1 MTDGVLLIH
10 KPYGITSF
18 DVVARVRRLYG
29 TKKVGHTG
37 TLDPIAT
44 GLLPVLVGRAVKAS
58 EFLTEKDKEY
68 VAGLRLG
75 LTTDSED
82 ITGNVL
88 TECSNIPDSETVL
101 QTARQ
106 FTGEIMQIPPMYS
119 ALKVGGEKL
128 VDLARKG
135 IVIER
140 QARPI
145 TVHELDIEG
154 EGADYTM
161 RVFCSKG
168 TYIRTLCA
176 DIGAKLGCGGIMT
189 SLIRTKTGG
198 FSLDEAH
205 TLEEL
210 EALSPEEREKL
221 LLPTELLFTHLQTLK
236 LSDFYAKL
244 SRNGCEIYQKKI
256 GADFPLGTMLRVC
269 DKNGFYAIGEVRE
282 YPEGS
287 AVKLLKRFDIE
298 SK

>member
-68 VAGLRLG
+68 IAGLRLG
-75 LTTDSED
+75 LTTDTED
-82 ITGNVL
+82 ITGTVL
-88 TECSNIPDSETVL
+88 SESTNIPDSETVI
-101 QTARQ
+101 QTAKT

-140 QARPI
+140 EARPI

-154 EGADYTM
+154 ADADYTM

-176 DIGAKLGCGGIMT
+176 DIGNKLGCGGVMT
-189 SLIRTKTGG
+189 SLVRTKTGG
-198 FSLDEAH
+198 FLLSEAH

-210 EALSPEEREKL
+210 ETLTIEQRSKL
-221 LLPTELLFTHLQTLK
+221 LLPTETLFAHLPMVK
-236 LSDFYAKL
+236 LSDFFAKL
-244 SRNGCEIYQKKI
+244 SRNGCEIYQRKI
-256 GADFPLGTMLRVC
+256 GLDFPCGTMLRVC
-269 DKNGFYAIGEVRE
+269 DKNGFYAIGEIRE

>member
-1 MTDGVLLIH
+1 MIDGVLLIH

-68 VAGLRLG
+68 IAGLRLG
-75 LTTDSED
+75 LTTDAED
-82 ITGNVL
+82 ITGNIL
-88 TECSNIPDSETVL
+88 TQSESIPDSETVFR
-101 QTARQ
+101 TAKE
-106 FTGEIMQIPPMYS
+106 FVGEIMQVPPMYS

-145 TVHELDIEG
+145 TVHELDIEKNG
-154 EGADYTM
+154 EDYTM

-210 EALSPEEREKL
+210 ESLSIEHRSAL
-221 LLPTELLFTHLQTLK
+221 LLPTETLFMHLPEIK
-236 LSDFYAKL
+236 FSDFYAKL

-256 GADFPLGTMLRVC
+256 GTNFPLGTMFRIH

-287 AVKLLKRFDIE
+287 AIKLLKRFDIE

>member
-68 VAGLRLG
+68 IAGLRLG
-75 LTTDSED
+75 LTTDTED
-82 ITGNVL
+82 ITGNIL
-88 TECSNIPDSETVL
+88 TQSENIPDSETVM
-101 QTARQ
+101 QAAKQ
-106 FTGEIMQIPPMYS
+106 FVGKIMQVPPMYS

-140 QARPI
+140 EARPI
-145 TVHELDIEG
+145 TVHELDIKENG
-154 EGADYTM
+154 SDYTM

-176 DIGAKLGCGGIMT
+176 DIGSKLGCGGVMT

-210 EALSPEEREKL
+210 EALSTEQRSAL
-221 LLPTELLFTHLQTLK
+221 LLPTETLFTHLPEIK
-236 LSDFYAKL
+236 LSDFFAKL

-256 GADFPLGTMLRVC
+256 GTDFSPGTMLRVC

-282 YPEGS
+282 YPNGS

>member
-68 VAGLRLG
+68 IAGLRLG

-88 TECSNIPDSETVL
+88 TECSDIPDSQTVM
-101 QTARQ
+101 QTAKQ
-106 FTGEIMQIPPMYS
+106 FTGEIMQVPPMYS

-128 VDLARKG
+128 VDLARRG

-176 DIGAKLGCGGIMT
+176 DIGGKLGCGGIMT